1 MEFNFKTA
9 KEYYEEEEKRRKK
22 QREEYER
29 KKQQENNSKLQNTSS
44 SFGIQKNKTPIEQ
57 TIELNTLQNQ
67 YYNNQPLINNNYGGT
82 TGVKRENDG
91 TFFKKAEKGNVLQ
104 QIGGTIGD
112 VATNVGKGFFNA
124 SEGIADFGQNAIADV
139 IGLVAGKNNK
149 ASNWLRNNANVNS
162 TGAIFG
168 TNERNDE
175 NLFKKGWTD
184 ELDKYSVAGKTL
196 DSVAQGVGQI
206 GAYVGLA
213 GAGGTGATASKG
225 GVLTW
230 TGLSPAKA
238 TALSTFTSSYGNTL
252 STMRNAGYNDTEAR
266 TQALVN
272 GLSETISEQFFDG
285 IPGLKTAGWGDKL
298 TGKIRNSVGRY
309 LGSTAGMFTNS
320 IINALSEGSEEVLSN
335 IFTTLGN
342 DTFKFINDKL
352 GNDDRYINQ
361 NYSGNLGKDIADNVL
376 NQDTLD
382 AFISAS
388 LTSLLF
394 NGANDIMTTKQKNQ
408 MFQDIA
414 KEKNISVE
422 EVKQDYENKY
432 KASAETNT
440 LMQKVNKKYNDLSN
454 DERNFMKIAVYNQIA
469 DGNKVSMEDI
479 DSLYNTIKPSET
491 QATQETSQATQEAT
505 QDKKELTT
513 NQKVNDIKKNRN
525 KIKKITKER
534 ENINNEI
541 KEIRDLRKSS
551 KLENKSI
558 KQEIK
563 KINTETKEKVEPLKT
578 ELKEVNQS
586 LKDVKNTLKTTKNEK
601 AKDILVTNI
610 KDLTSKKEELNN
622 RINTIVNKNEKQLTK
637 YQKQLDKSNNNIA
650 DIENSLLEKNDLLKQ
665 NKKTEKELI
674 KNIKSNITKQ
684 NVKSTDKLTIDIADG
699 STIEAT
705 MGIDL
710 ETKKGKKYAK
720 QLKKTKTNLLQKKAV
735 SKGIG
740 VELMANATGN
750 NEMLY
755 KYYERARSTAK
766 AQYNIK
772 EVEKSVFD
780 ELKTDE
786 KKKDFAEYTYLKLNA
801 ERLKKGKSGVWTGES
816 AIDEK
821 TSLEMAKE
829 LETKYPEFKELS
841 KKLYDYLGKQQQMLV
856 DSGFASEDA
865 SEYFYETYVPTIR
878 ELAGSKNTSPLLN
891 NARKSNLKSPIR
903 SAKGS
908 EREIVD
914 LEKAIALTTIRNQRA
929 VDENNARKELL
940 NSVGGVVGGEK
951 LSFDE
956 THNTGNDYQMSVY
969 KDGRVITMT
978 VSQDIAEAYT
988 PTKYYEIEELFG
1000 VLRGVSKF
1008 QRGVLT
1014 QYNPAFLITNL
1025 IKDSQDALINTKFNN
1040 LEYLAN
1046 LPKAVEMMKNN
1057 SKEFQQYKKN
1067 GGFGV
1072 TYYDSKNEAFRKENA
1087 LTKVTDK
1094 YENIANN
1101 IEQVWR
1107 FNEYLLTKKKGGT
1120 ESEAMYNA
1128 SEVTTNFARG
1138 GDVSKAL
1145 DRNGA
1150 LFLNASIQGFD
1161 KQIRNFKENGAKGAV
1176 RLLIRGALLSM
1187 PYIFNQAV
1195 MGDDDKYK
1203 KISEYTKQNN
1213 YIIKVGDTYFKIP
1226 RGRALSVY
1234 TTALQ
1239 DMLATASGKKKI
1251 MEALQST
1258 GSSLVE
1264 NIAPNNPLENNVL
1277 SPLIQAKNNTN
1288 YYGNK
1293 IVSDYLSQK
1302 PKEEQY
1308 DEKTDMI
1315 SRYIGKAFNFSP
1327 KKVNYVIDQ
1336 YTGWLG
1342 DAILPQLTPSTKD
1355 TSNIFKK
1362 KFIVDT
1368 DTTNQSYFDL
1378 TSKQEN
1384 YEKEVENVKDLS
1396 KATTEQRGKAL
1407 SSKYISDIKSEEISP
1422 LYKEIDNVRNNKNL
1436 DEKEKALQ
1444 VEELYNKIYEISK
1457 SAIDDADAGVIY
1469 DDYAIVG
1476 HNEYRMIRNKD
1487 GEYIWSKISDN
1498 TLEKQEEYFTTYGIT
1513 AQTYYSGDRINR
1525 TLIAN
1530 SDEEYDKIK
1539 EDIDNIKGEYKNSLD
1554 ASNDEKNYNKV
1565 AKKRE
1570 VFNYINNLDLTLVQK
1585 AMLMKQEYSS
1595 YDDYDKYIFDYINN
1609 SDLTYDEKTMILL
1622 KNGFKYNTKTGT
1634 FK

>member
-1 MEFNFKTA
+1 MEFHFKTA
-9 KEYYEEEEKRRKK
+9 KEYYEEEERKK
-22 QREEYER
+22 KKEREEYER
-29 KKQQENNSKLQNTSS
+29 RKQEEQRNTQTQTKNSSS
-44 SFGIQKNKTPIEQ
+44 SFDIQRSKTPIEQ

-67 YYNNQPLINNNYGGT
+67 YYNNQPLINNNYGGV
-82 TGVKRENDG
+82 TGTQKKKDG
-91 TFFKKAEKGNVLQ
+91 GFFKKAEKGNVLQ
-104 QIGGTIGD
+104 QVGGTAGD
-112 VATNVGKGFFNA
+112 IATNIGKGFFNA
-124 SEGIADFGQNAIADV
+124 SEGIADFGQNAVADV
-139 IGLVAGKNNK
+139 IDIFDGKDDK
-149 ASNWLRNNANVNS
+149 VSNAIRKNANFNS

-168 TNERNDE
+168 TNEKREDN
-175 NLFKKGWTD
+175 FVKGWSD
-184 ELDKYSVAGKTL
+184 ELDKYSVAGDTL
-196 DSVAQGVGQI
+196 DKISQGAGQI
-206 GAYVGLA
+206 GAYI
-213 GAGGTGATASKG
+213 GAGGALGKVGLG
-225 GVLTW
+225 GTQ
-230 TGLSPAKA
+230 AN
-238 TALSTFTSSYGNTL
+238 ALSTFTSSYGNTL
-252 STMRNAGYNDTEAR
+252 STMRNAGYNDNEAR
-266 TQALVN
+266 TQALIS

-285 IPGLKTAGWGDKL
+285 IPGLKSAGWGDKL

-309 LGSTAGMFTNS
+309 LGSNAGLFANS

-335 IFTTLGN
+335 VFTTLGN

-352 GNDDRYINQ
+352 GIEDRYINQ
-361 NYSGNLGKDIADNVL
+361 NYSGNIIKDVNEKVI
-376 NQDTLD
+376 NQETLD
-382 AFISAS
+382 DFISAS

-394 NGANDIMTTKQKNQ
+394 NGANNVMSIQQRNQ
-408 MFQDIA
+408 MINDYA
-414 KEKNISVE
+414 KNNNVSVKE
-422 EVKQDYENKY
+422 ARQRYENIY
-432 KASAETNT
+432 KANAETNT
-440 LMQKVNKKYNDLSN
+440 LMQEVDKKYDNLSN
-454 DERNFMKIAVYNQIA
+454 DERNSLKIAIYNQVA
-469 DGNKVSMEDI
+469 DGNKVSIKDI
-479 DSLYNTIKPSET
+479 DSLYNTINSSET
-491 QATQETSQATQEAT
+491 QTATQKAIQE
-505 QDKKELTT
+505 KKELTPS
-513 NQKVNDIKKNRN
+513 QKVNDIKKNRN
-525 KIKKITKER
+525 EIKKITKER

-563 KINTETKEKVEPLKT
+563 KINADTKEKVEPLKT

-586 LKDVKNTLKTTKNEK
+586 LKDVKNTLKTTKEEK
-601 AKDILVTNI
+601 AKDVLVSNI

-622 RINTIVNKNEKQLTK
+622 QINTIVNKNEKQLTK
-637 YQKQLDKSNNNIA
+637 YQKQLDKSNNNITE
-650 DIENSLLEKNDLLKQ
+650 IENSLLEKNDLLKQ
-665 NKKTEKELI
+665 NKKTEKQLI

-705 MGIDL
+705 QGLDVT
-710 ETKKGKKYAK
+710 TKKGKKYAK
-720 QLKKTKTNLLQKKAV
+720 QTKKEKTNLFKKEFV
-735 SKGIG
+735 SKGTS
-740 VELMANATGN
+740 VEQLSNATGN
-750 NEMLY
+750 DEMLY
-755 KYYERARSTAK
+755 KYYERARSNAK

-772 EVEKSVFD
+772 EVEKNVFD
-780 ELKTDE
+780 KLKTE
-786 KKKDFAEYTYLKLNA
+786 RQKKDFAEYTYLKLNA
-801 ERLKKGKSGVWTGES
+801 ERLKKGKNGVWTGES
-816 AIDEK
+816 AIDEE

-829 LETKYPEFKELS
+829 LENKNPRFKELS
-841 KKLYDYLGKQQQMLV
+841 NRLYDYLGKQQQMLV

-891 NARKSNLKSPIR
+891 NVRKSGLKSPIR

-929 VDENNARKELL
+929 IDENNARKELL
-940 NSVGGVVGGEK
+940 NSVGGIVGGER
-951 LSFDE
+951 LNFDE
-956 THNTGNDYQMSVY
+956 THNIGNDYQMSVY
-969 KDGRVITMT
+969 KDGRVVTMNVT
-978 VSQDIAEAYT
+978 KDIAEAYT
-988 PTKYYEIEELFG
+988 PTKYYAIEDL
-1000 VLRGVSKF
+1000 LWLPRGISKA

-1014 QYNPAFLITNL
+1014 QYNPVFLFTNL

-1040 LEYLAN
+1040 MEYLAN
-1046 LPKAVEMMKNN
+1046 LPRTIEMMKNN

-1072 TYYDSKNEAFRKENA
+1072 TYYDSNKETFRKENA
-1087 LTKVTDK
+1087 LTKVKDK
-1094 YENIANN
+1094 YENITDN

-1107 FNEYLLTKKKGGT
+1107 FNEYRLTKKKGGT

-1138 GDVSKAL
+1138 GDLSKAL

-1150 LFLNASIQGFD
+1150 IFLNASIQGFD
-1161 KQIRNFKENGAKGAV
+1161 KQIRNFKDKGAKGAV
-1176 RLLIRGALLSM
+1176 RLLIRGALLSI
-1187 PYIFNQAV
+1187 PYWFNQATLD
-1195 MGDDDKYK
+1195 DDDKYQ

-1239 DMLATASGKKKI
+1239 DMWETASGRKKI

-1264 NIAPNNPLENNVL
+1264 NIAPNNPIENNVL

-1293 IVSDYLSQK
+1293 IVSDYLAER

-1308 DEKTDMI
+1308 DEKTDII

-1368 DTTNQSYFDL
+1368 DTSNQSYFDL
-1378 TSKQEN
+1378 KSKQES
-1384 YEKEVENVKDLS
+1384 YDKEVENVKDLS
-1396 KATTEQRGKAL
+1396 LATTEQKGKKLA
-1407 SSKYISDIKSEEISP
+1407 SKYINDIKEEEISP
-1422 LYKEIDNVRNNKNL
+1422 LYKEIEEVRKNKYL
-1436 DEKEKALQ
+1436 DENEKAKR

-1457 SAIDDADAGVIY
+1457 SASDDADAGVIY

-1487 GEYIWSKISDN
+1487 GEYIWSKISDD
-1498 TLEKQEEYFTTYGIT
+1498 TLDKQEEYFTTYGIT
-1513 AQTYYSGDRINR
+1513 AQTYYSGDRLNR
-1525 TLIAN
+1525 KLIAN
-1530 SDEEYDKIK
+1530 SDKEYDKIK
-1539 EDIDNIKGEYKNSLD
+1539 EDIENIKGDYKNSLD
-1554 ASNDEKNYNKV
+1554 ASKDEKNYNSK

-1570 VFNYINNLDLTLVQK
+1570 VFNYINNLDLSLAQK

-1595 YDDYDKYIFDYINN
+1595 YDDYDKYIFDYINDA
-1609 SDLTYDEKTMILL
+1609 DLTYDEKTMILL